1 MDLNDDADDV
11 GVGVDV
17 DLNED
22 ADDVGV
28 GVDVDLD
35 DELLL
40 LLLMMMI
47 MMGHD
52 LTRSLVVT
60 FLQINYE
67 ALTELV
73 TLVVAKL
80 AAEGPNALLEAEQR
94 AALKKMGPEGQQ
106 LKAGALLVF
115 LPGGDGRG

>member
-17 DLNED
+17 DL
-22 ADDVGV
+22 
-28 GVDVDLD
+28 D
-35 DELLL
+35 DELLLLLL